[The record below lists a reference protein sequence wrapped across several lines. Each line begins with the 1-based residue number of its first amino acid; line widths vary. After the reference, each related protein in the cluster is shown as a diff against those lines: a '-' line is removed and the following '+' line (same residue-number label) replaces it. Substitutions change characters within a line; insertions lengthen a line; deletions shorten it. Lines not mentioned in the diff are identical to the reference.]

1 MNGDIFELLLCTF
14 WVILDYMG
22 RLHTR
27 GSRFLNYNFL
37 QCAVDGKNNS
47 KTKVEKAF
55 FFIFM
60 SSYAEMSFLKQ
71 KITKLGQKNFFGE
84 VGRYGVQKI
93 RNFTL
98 ISNWGF
104 LSLYLAPFKS

>member
-1 MNGDIFELLLCTF
+1 MIIPLSKATMIPTTNVST
-14 WVILDYMG
+14 
-22 RLHTR
+22 LHMYNR
-27 GSRFLNYNFL
+27 GSRFLNHNFL
-37 QCAVDGKNNS
+37 QFVVDGKNNS

-60 SSYAEMSFLKQ
+60 SSYAEMRFLKQ
-71 KITKLGQKNFFGE
+71 KITKSGRKIFFLEIGL
-84 VGRYGVQKI
+84 YGVQKI

-98 ISNWGF
+98 ISKWGF